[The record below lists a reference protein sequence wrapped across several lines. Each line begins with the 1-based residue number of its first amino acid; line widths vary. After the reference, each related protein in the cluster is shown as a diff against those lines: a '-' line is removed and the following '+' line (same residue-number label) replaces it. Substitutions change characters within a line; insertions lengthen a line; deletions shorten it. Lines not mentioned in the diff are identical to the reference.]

1 MIINHILNLVQIF
14 YIWSDSNLHLY
25 SFFSTDMIVLFST
38 VGIGYNN
45 SSSCDEVALV

>member
-1 MIINHILNLVQIF
+1 MIINHILNLVQLF
-14 YIWSDSNLHLY
+14 YIWSDSNQHLY
-25 SFFSTDMIVLFST
+25 SFFSIHMIVLFST